1 MQIFHLQLLDRISLF
16 CNPCSYIK
24 KKPMLYICLVCLSS
38 FRVFHRIYL
47 YMKLCRRNN
56 SVQVCQ
62 CLFRHLQQVSTT
74 AVIFSYPQADSL
86 CGQRQVCESV
96 TPPLLRILRHEAV
109 IGTISRK
116 LVSLLMLCSN
126 WFSVCGLVFM
136 PRD

>member
-1 MQIFHLQLLDRISLF
+1 
-16 CNPCSYIK
+16 
-24 KKPMLYICLVCLSS
+24 MLYICLVCLSS
-38 FRVFHRIYL
+38 FHVFHRIYL

-62 CLFRHLQQVSTT
+62 CLFHHLQQVSTT
-74 AVIFSYPQADSL
+74 VVIFSYPQADSH

-96 TPPLLRILRHEAV
+96 TSPLHRILRHEAV

-126 WFSVCGLVFM
+126 LVFCLWVGFHAQ
-136 PRD
+136 RLKFNFVEFAIKQNDLFSEVIL

>member
-1 MQIFHLQLLDRISLF
+1 
-16 CNPCSYIK
+16 
-24 KKPMLYICLVCLSS
+24 MLYICLVCLSS
-38 FRVFHRIYL
+38 FHVFHRIYL

-62 CLFRHLQQVSTT
+62 CQCHLQQVSATV
-74 AVIFSYPQADSL
+74 VIFSYPQADSL

-126 WFSVCGLVFM
+126 LVFCLWVGFHA
-136 PRD
+136 